1 MAWWGELW
9 TDSREQAERKVLQEK
24 AAATEAIR
32 DRAGLAIALL
42 DESPLDAQRAQLV
55 EFGPDC
61 EQMIRQARSKPL
73 FGDCNQAVGSRQGA
87 VKGTPK
93 STLKGKLKSEQSIER
108 TRETLQKDLMRN
120 TRAAI
125 DPFLTPLDRPRI
137 GIPLHKRRAPGNDTV
152 AAAAAAAAVGP
163 ELDTPA
169 VDAETEPAGSEAEGG
184 LGLDYSSE

>member
-1 MAWWGELW
+1 M
-9 TDSREQAERKVLQEK
+9 LQEK

-55 EFGPDC
+55 DFGPDC
-61 EQMIRQARSKPL
+61 EQMILQARSKPL
-73 FGDCNQAVGSRQGA
+73 FGDCKEATGSRQGA
-87 VKGTPK
+87 VKGT
-93 STLKGKLKSEQSIER
+93 LKGKLKSERSIER

-125 DPFLTPLDRPRI
+125 DPFLAPLDRPRI
-137 GIPLHKRRAPGNDTV
+137 GIRLHKRKAADAPVSLG
-152 AAAAAAAAVGP
+152 
-163 ELDTPA
+163 EDTPA
-169 VDAETEPAGSEAEGG
+169 ANPEPDTSADAEAEPAEAGAEWE